1 MIFLIKAV
9 VVVEDIMNYN
19 EIINTLKIS
28 RDIIYNCVKEG
39 HTVVDCTVGNGHDT
53 VLLAEL
59 VGSNGKVYGFDIQK
73 EALEIT
79 FEKLTCENLNN
90 RVILIENGHE
100 NIDLYID
107 EKVNFV
113 IYNLGYLPKG
123 NKDIK
128 TSKDTTLVSLEKS
141 LNLLKDNGIILITC
155 YIGHEGGLEEK
166 NAVEDFLKGLDQKK
180 YNVIKYDFINQRN
193 YPPILYG
200 VEKAKTR
207 RD

>member
-1 MIFLIKAV
+1 M
-9 VVVEDIMNYN
+9 
-19 EIINTLKIS
+19 LK
-28 RDIIYNCVKEG
+28 
-39 HTVVDCTVGNGHDT
+39 T
-53 VLLAEL
+53 
-59 VGSNGKVYGFDIQK
+59 FDRI
-73 EALEIT
+73 
-79 FEKLTCENLNN
+79 
-90 RVILIENGHE
+90 
-100 NIDLYID
+100 
-107 EKVNFV
+107 
-113 IYNLGYLPKG
+113 GYLPKG

>member
-1 MIFLIKAV
+1 
-9 VVVEDIMNYN
+9 MNYN

-73 EALEIT
+73 KALEIT

-141 LNLLKDNGIILITC
+141 LNLLEDSGIILITC

-166 NAVEDFLKGLDQKK
+166 NAVEDFLKGLNQKK